1 MAVLLARTKLLPAG
15 ATLALKKKAGRVLK
29 LLNQRSA
36 ELSIALVSN
45 REIQALNAA
54 YRRQNKPTDVLSFPA
69 EERLPTGGRLLGDV
83 ILSVEQARKQARA
96 RRRPL
101 EQELELLLIHGILH
115 LLGYDHERS
124 PADEEIMR
132 SMERGLR
139 RALSQ
144 ERS

>member
-15 ATLALKKKAGRVLK
+15 ATLALKKKAGRVLR

-36 ELSIALVSN
+36 ELSIALVSD

-69 EERLPTGGRLLGDV
+69 DERLPTGGRLLGDV

-96 RRRPL
+96 RRRTL

-124 PADEEIMR
+124 PADEKIMR
-132 SMERGLR
+132 LMERRLR
-139 RALSQ
+139 RTLSQ
-144 ERS
+144 ERC